1 MNEISQNKT
10 LAANTFKGDAGK
22 VVPVLNIKQLLGGF
36 REVRLFHGSEEY
48 RLSLTKND
56 KLILT
61 K

>member
-1 MNEISQNKT
+1 MDRAFSKNVIKSKPADPVKAVPS
-10 LAANTFKGDAGK
+10 LK
-22 VVPVLNIKQLLGGF
+22 VEQLFDGF